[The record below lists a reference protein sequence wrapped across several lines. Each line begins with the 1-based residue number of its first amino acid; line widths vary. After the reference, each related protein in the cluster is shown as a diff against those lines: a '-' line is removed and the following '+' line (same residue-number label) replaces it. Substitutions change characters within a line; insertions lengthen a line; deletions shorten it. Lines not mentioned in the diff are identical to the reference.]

1 MRRRRCA
8 VRQTGSEGMQPRH
21 RVSRTGIELIKR
33 FEGYRRQAALLP
45 DGRWTLGHGHTLSA
59 RKGARVSPDDAE
71 ALLRYD
77 LIAIA
82 SAVNET
88 VYAPLTQNQFDALA
102 SFAFNLGLDNFRG
115 SSVLKRLNE
124 GSAIQA
130 ASAMELWRKADVA
143 GEWIVIDALVRRRS
157 AERALFLTPDDGAW
171 TPAPSPILR
180 PLLDNDAREIVP
192 RQTPAEVTTS
202 MSGETVEVHRTDR
215 PATVQAA
222 PTDEPL
228 GPAMLAAEAVTAR
241 LSTLFQDP
249 DPEPHS
255 TPLPFEDEVP
265 FFLRAPEP
273 EGAPGIDPEPLDADE
288 PAGDPQGP
296 DLFDPAPGRDSIDGV
311 ADGEPLSIIDDL
323 APQLFVTPRVRPL
336 PEPPQGGAFILI
348 VLAALG
354 LAFFGGGVF
363 WATQARPMPHSAWLD
378 PQVVG
383 WIAGITGALF
393 FAAAAFFLLERLGQA
408 SERAARNRP

>member
-1 MRRRRCA
+1 
-8 VRQTGSEGMQPRH
+8 MQPRH
-21 RVSRTGIELIKR
+21 RVSRAGIELIKR

-59 RKGARVSPDDAE
+59 RKGAQVSPDDAE

-82 SAVNET
+82 HAVNAT

-102 SFAFNLGLDNFRG
+102 SFAFNLGLENFSG

-124 GSAIQA
+124 GSPIQA
-130 ASAMELWRKADVA
+130 ASAMELWRKAEVA
-143 GEWIVIDALVRRRS
+143 GERIVIDALVRRRS
-157 AERALFLTPDDGAW
+157 AERALFLTPEGGAW

-180 PLLDNDAREIVP
+180 PLLDTDAREIVP
-192 RQTPAEVTTS
+192 RQTPADVITS
-202 MSGETVEVHRTDR
+202 MTGEAVEVRR
-215 PATVQAA
+215 SPGPATI
-222 PTDEPL
+222 
-228 GPAMLAAEAVTAR
+228 AAEAVTAR

-249 DPEPHS
+249 NPEPLS
-255 TPLPFEDEVP
+255 KPSPFEDEVP
-265 FFLRAPEP
+265 FFLRTPEP
-273 EGAPGIDPEPLDADE
+273 EGPPEIDPDPVDADE
-288 PAGDPQGP
+288 PAGDPQGA
-296 DLFDPAPGRDSIDGV
+296 DLFDLAPGLDAVDAA
-311 ADGEPLSIIDDL
+311 ADGGILSVIDDM
-323 APQLFVTPRVRPL
+323 APQPFAPPRVRPL
-336 PEPPQGGAFILI
+336 PESPQGGAFILV

-363 WATQARPMPHSAWLD
+363 WATQARPMPQTAWLD

-383 WIAGITGALF
+383 WIAGVTGALF